1 MGDRRERSAFG
12 GFFTFLKFIFACT
25 PHSCVLFLNVPN
37 LRFTMRFQLW
47 YGFCVDKI
55 GWMNHHPGAIQEEC
69 MAKMEMN
76 RQEKY
81 LNRIDRLK
89 LMDDDFFSEA
99 LDGKIEAVEFILQV
113 VLERDD
119 LKVIETKAQVEYKS
133 ATKRSIRLDIKAV
146 DRENERFNLEIQRAE
161 EGSGS
166 KRARFHGS
174 MIDRDLLEKGMDFD
188 DLPESY
194 VIFIT
199 EDDKYGCGEP
209 LYHIERTIEEKEH
222 VLFDDGLHILY
233 VNGEYRN
240 VDTPVGR
247 LMHDFHCTKSED
259 MYSKVLADE
268 VKYLKET
275 EGGRGRMCRILEEMC
290 EEVEKETAER
300 VEKETA
306 ARVAKE
312 TARSLLALGKLS
324 YEDISQ
330 GTGLPLEVVEE
341 LAAQKTA

>member
-1 MGDRRERSAFG
+1 
-12 GFFTFLKFIFACT
+12 
-25 PHSCVLFLNVPN
+25 
-37 LRFTMRFQLW
+37 
-47 YGFCVDKI
+47 
-55 GWMNHHPGAIQEEC
+55 

-76 RQEKY
+76 RQEEY

-174 MIDRDLLEKGMDFD
+174 MIDRDLLEKGMDFE

-209 LYHIERTIEEKEH
+209 LYHIERKIEENDDA
-222 VLFDDGLHILY
+222 LFEDGLHILY

-306 ARVAKE
+306 ERVEKETAERVAKE
-312 TARSLLALGKLS
+312 TARSLLALGKFS
-324 YEDISQ
+324 HEDISQ

>member
-1 MGDRRERSAFG
+1 MKLKLIIGIVGILSA
-12 GFFTFLKFIFACT
+12 
-25 PHSCVLFLNVPN
+25 
-37 LRFTMRFQLW
+37 
-47 YGFCVDKI
+47 YGFTNAPSLDT
-55 GWMNHHPGAIQEEC
+55 N
-69 MAKMEMN
+69 
-76 RQEKY
+76 QEKQDNNWVIGPFLRPEGVNPVISPQPTEFY
-81 LNRIDRLK
+81 CPMRKQQVKWEESDTFNPAATVK
-89 LMDDDFFSEA
+89 
-99 LDGKIEAVEFILQV
+99 DGKIEAVEFILQV

>member
-1 MGDRRERSAFG
+1 
-12 GFFTFLKFIFACT
+12 
-25 PHSCVLFLNVPN
+25 
-37 LRFTMRFQLW
+37 
-47 YGFCVDKI
+47 
-55 GWMNHHPGAIQEEC
+55 
-69 MAKMEMN
+69 
-76 RQEKY
+76 
-81 LNRIDRLK
+81 
-89 LMDDDFFSEA
+89 MDDDFFSEA
-99 LDGKIEAVEFILQV
+99 LDGKVEAVEFILQV

-174 MIDRDLLEKGMDFD
+174 MIDRDLLEKGMDFNE
-188 DLPESY
+188 LPESY
-194 VIFIT
+194 IIFIT

-209 LYHIERTIEEKEH
+209 LYHIERKIEENDDA
-222 VLFDDGLHILY
+222 LFEDGLHILY

-300 VEKETA
+300 VEKETTERVEKETA

>member
-1 MGDRRERSAFG
+1 
-12 GFFTFLKFIFACT
+12 
-25 PHSCVLFLNVPN
+25 
-37 LRFTMRFQLW
+37 
-47 YGFCVDKI
+47 
-55 GWMNHHPGAIQEEC
+55 

-146 DRENERFNLEIQRAE
+146 DRENEHA
-161 EGSGS
+161 
-166 KRARFHGS
+166 
-174 MIDRDLLEKGMDFD
+174 
-188 DLPESY
+188 
-194 VIFIT
+194 
-199 EDDKYGCGEP
+199 
-209 LYHIERTIEEKEH
+209 
-222 VLFDDGLHILY
+222 LFGDGLHILY

-275 EGGRGRMCRILEEMC
+275 EGGRGHMCRILEEMC

-306 ARVAKE
+306 ERVEKETAERVEKETAERVAKE

-341 LAAQKTA
+341 LASQKTA

>member
-1 MGDRRERSAFG
+1 M
-12 GFFTFLKFIFACT
+12 IQ
-25 PHSCVLFLNVPN
+25 NMN
-37 LRFTMRFQLW
+37 LTLDQPFE
-47 YGFCVDKI
+47 D
-55 GWMNHHPGAIQEEC
+55 GA
-69 MAKMEMN
+69 
-76 RQEKY
+76 
-81 LNRIDRLK
+81 
-89 LMDDDFFSEA
+89 
-99 LDGKIEAVEFILQV
+99 
-113 VLERDD
+113 
-119 LKVIETKAQVEYKS
+119 
-133 ATKRSIRLDIKAV
+133 
-146 DRENERFNLEIQRAE
+146 
-161 EGSGS
+161 
-166 KRARFHGS
+166 
-174 MIDRDLLEKGMDFD
+174 
-188 DLPESY
+188 
-194 VIFIT
+194 
-199 EDDKYGCGEP
+199 
-209 LYHIERTIEEKEH
+209 
-222 VLFDDGLHILY
+222 HILY
-233 VNGEYRN
+233 VNGQYR
-240 VDTPVGR
+240 DDSEIGR

>member
-1 MGDRRERSAFG
+1 
-12 GFFTFLKFIFACT
+12 
-25 PHSCVLFLNVPN
+25 
-37 LRFTMRFQLW
+37 
-47 YGFCVDKI
+47 
-55 GWMNHHPGAIQEEC
+55 

-76 RQEKY
+76 RQEEY

-89 LMDDDFFSEA
+89 LMDDDLFSEA

-166 KRARFHGS
+166 KRAR
-174 MIDRDLLEKGMDFD
+174 
-188 DLPESY
+188 
-194 VIFIT
+194 
-199 EDDKYGCGEP
+199 

-300 VEKETA
+300 VEKETTERVEKETA

>member
-1 MGDRRERSAFG
+1 
-12 GFFTFLKFIFACT
+12 
-25 PHSCVLFLNVPN
+25 
-37 LRFTMRFQLW
+37 
-47 YGFCVDKI
+47 
-55 GWMNHHPGAIQEEC
+55 

-89 LMDDDFFSEA
+89 LMDDDFFSEG
-99 LDGKIEAVEFILQV
+99 LDGKIKAVEFILQV

-146 DRENERFNLEIQRAE
+146 DRENEHA
-161 EGSGS
+161 
-166 KRARFHGS
+166 
-174 MIDRDLLEKGMDFD
+174 
-188 DLPESY
+188 
-194 VIFIT
+194 
-199 EDDKYGCGEP
+199 
-209 LYHIERTIEEKEH
+209 
-222 VLFDDGLHILY
+222 LFGDGLHILY

-306 ARVAKE
+306 ERVEKETAERVAKE
-312 TARSLLALGKLS
+312 TARSLLALGKFS
-324 YEDISQ
+324 HEDISQ

-341 LAAQKTA
+341 LATQKTA